1 VVVLATVFANAV
13 EAGRKA
19 EDWAEV
25 VGAVMLVS
33 ATNEAEGAG
42 CEGHGRGAQGGALVY
57 EEMLVFDP
65 PELVRLVL
73 TVLRKTV
80 DPSVGGGG
88 GAASPFC
95 AEMKT
100 EGT

>member
-1 VVVLATVFANAV
+1 VVLATVFANAV

-19 EDWAEV
+19 EDWEEE

-33 ATNEAEGAG
+33 ATNDAEGAE
-42 CEGHGRGAQGGALVY
+42 CEGHVMGAQGGALVY

-65 PELVRLVL
+65 PELVRLVR

-95 AEMKT
+95 AEAKT